1 MTGKR
6 KLQQKRKKWRQ
17 NQKNPENP
25 PSSIQDHTE
34 QVYESSDKETA
45 NRQFEK
51 IFGDLAINCEEEFV
65 SKG

>member
-17 NQKNPENP
+17 KQKNPENP
-25 PSSIQDHTE
+25 PSSTQD
-34 QVYESSDKETA
+34 DKETA

-51 IFGDLAINCEEEFV
+51 IFGDLAINCGEEFV